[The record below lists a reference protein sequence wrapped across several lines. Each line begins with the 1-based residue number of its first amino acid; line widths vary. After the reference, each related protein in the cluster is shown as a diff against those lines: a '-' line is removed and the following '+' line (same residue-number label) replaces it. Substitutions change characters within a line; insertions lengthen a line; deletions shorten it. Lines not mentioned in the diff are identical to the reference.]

1 MKRIAIVL
9 LALLLLV
16 PAAMAE
22 DTIKVG
28 VIAPETGNVAVYGI
42 AARDGVKLYIDQFNA
57 QGGVNG
63 KPVELIIYDDKGDP
77 VEAMNAYNKLVYD
90 DEVAAIIGPVTSS
103 PTFGVAEASVEDNMP
118 CLTATATH
126 PDVTTYGNN
135 FFRVCFEDPF
145 QGGTMARFAAAEL
158 GAKTAAIIY
167 NTADA
172 YSTGLKDAFTE
183 AAAEA
188 GLEIVA
194 TEGYATSDVDFKAQ
208 LTNIAGTNPDVLFV
222 PDYSNTA
229 YMICSQARELGVEAT
244 FLGVDGADGVLSIEG
259 ADTSVFEG
267 MYFAN
272 HYSADDTGELVT
284 SFRAAFEEAYGE
296 TPNSFAALGY
306 DAAKILCQALIE
318 VDNAGVEIGPD
329 SYQEVIDALQATDL
343 EGVTGH
349 IIFDEDGNP
358 VKDLTIIEIKDG
370 AYTFYSKY

>member
-126 PDVTTYGNN
+126 PDVTTYG
-135 FFRVCFEDPF
+135 R
-145 QGGTMARFAAAEL
+145 Q
-158 GAKTAAIIY
+158 
-167 NTADA
+167 
-172 YSTGLKDAFTE
+172 
-183 AAAEA
+183 
-188 GLEIVA
+188 
-194 TEGYATSDVDFKAQ
+194 
-208 LTNIAGTNPDVLFV
+208 
-222 PDYSNTA
+222 
-229 YMICSQARELGVEAT
+229 
-244 FLGVDGADGVLSIEG
+244 FLPRML
-259 ADTSVFEG
+259 
-267 MYFAN
+267 
-272 HYSADDTGELVT
+272 
-284 SFRAAFEEAYGE
+284 
-296 TPNSFAALGY
+296 
-306 DAAKILCQALIE
+306 
-318 VDNAGVEIGPD
+318 
-329 SYQEVIDALQATDL
+329 
-343 EGVTGH
+343 
-349 IIFDEDGNP
+349 
-358 VKDLTIIEIKDG
+358 
-370 AYTFYSKY
+370 

>member
-126 PDVTTYGNN
+126 PDVTTYGDN

-222 PDYSNTA
+222 PDYYNTA